1 MIGLGLD
8 TTMDMALRNN
18 FENNFTWELYHQ
30 GGYSFRRNN
39 STKRNRKS
47 RMSIR
52 RTKRYQRRFAQRHN
66 RK

>member
-1 MIGLGLD
+1 MGLGLD
-8 TTMDMALRNN
+8 TTMDMVLKNN
-18 FENNFTWELYHQ
+18 FAWDEKLWYYQ
-30 GGYSFRRNN
+30 GDYRFRKNN

>member
-8 TTMDMALRNN
+8 TTMDMVLKNN
-18 FENNFTWELYHQ
+18 FAWDEKLWYH
-30 GGYSFRRNN
+30 RRGIRN
-39 STKRNRKS
+39 STKRKRKS

-52 RTKRYQRRFAQRHN
+52 RIKRHQRRFAQRHN

>member
-8 TTMDMALRNN
+8 AIMDMVLKNN
-18 FENNFTWELYHQ
+18 FAWGEKLWYHQ
-30 GGYSFRRNN
+30 GGYSFRKNN